1 MAADKPQPAEIKSK
15 PQVPVHPLFFAAH
28 PVLFIYA
35 KTEGGFMLG
44 EMLRPLA
51 ITVGLTV
58 IAMGILRAAG
68 KNFQR
73 AALGLTVFL
82 LLFFSYSRLGD
93 GIHHLANINTSIV
106 WAAALI
112 VLLLLVLK
120 GRYNADAATGALNFA
135 GAVLVVVVLFQI
147 HASSMTGNRAIAA
160 LPHQQESKVIAPAGG
175 QLPDVY
181 YIILDG
187 YGRADILKDIFNE
200 DVSDFNGYLARK
212 GFYVAPRARSNYAQT
227 MLSLSS
233 SLNMEYLDFLD
244 QSPGEN
250 SRVRLPLFSLMRDSE
265 VCRLF
270 RSAGYTIVNFPSA
283 FVGRR
288 QISAD
293 IYVSGHG
300 EAESFELL
308 LAGTTPIRAVFA
320 KVKLPKSI
328 RRRLDPAEV
337 DRNRTL
343 AQLAD
348 LGLKPEGHRPM
359 FVFVHIMCPHP
370 PFVFNRTGGKGL
382 RMDWGFGD
390 GVSSGQAGDYVAA
403 YREQVL
409 FINSRMPAILDRIL
423 KSSPRPPVIVIQGDH
438 GPGSRLNFEDA
449 SKTDLHERMSILNAY
464 YLPGA
469 PAGRVYPT
477 ITPVNTFR
485 VIFNTYLGANFK
497 LLPDNSF
504 FSCWSTPYKFVHYLP
519 AAGQ

>member
-1 MAADKPQPAEIKSK
+1 VAADKPQPAKAPR
-15 PQVPVHPLFFAAH
+15 PQCPVHPLFFAAH
-28 PVLFIYA
+28 PVLFLYA
-35 KTEGGFMLG
+35 KTEGGFMFG
-44 EMLRPLA
+44 EVLRPLA
-51 ITVGLTV
+51 LSVGFALV
-58 IAMGILRAAG
+58 ALGLLRVTS

-73 AALGLTVFL
+73 AAIALTVFL
-82 LLFFSYSRLGD
+82 LFFFSYSRIGD
-93 GIHHLANINTSIV
+93 AVHHLANINTSIV
-106 WAAALI
+106 WGAVLIAVI
-112 VLLLLVLK
+112 VLAMR
-120 GRYNADAATGALNFA
+120 GRYNADAATGAFNFA
-135 GAVLVVVVLFQI
+135 GAVLVAVVLFQI
-147 HASSMTGNRAIAA
+147 HTSSATGKQAIAA
-160 LPHQQESKVIAPAGG
+160 LPHQQESKVSAPAAG

-187 YGRADILKDIFNE
+187 YGRADILKDIYNQ
-200 DVSDFNGYLARK
+200 DVSDFNGYLTRK

-244 QSPGEN
+244 KSPGEK
-250 SRVRLPLFSLMRDSE
+250 SRVRLPLFALLRDSE

-270 RSAGYTIVNFPSA
+270 RSAGYTIVDLPSA

-288 QISAD
+288 QINAD
-293 IYVSGHG
+293 VYVAGRG

-308 LAGTTPIRAVFA
+308 LSGTTPIRAVFA
-320 KVKLPKSI
+320 KAKLPKAI
-328 RRRLDPAEV
+328 RRRLDPSEI

-348 LGLKPEGHRPM
+348 LGLKPEDRSPK
-359 FVFVHIMCPHP
+359 FVFAHIMCPHP

-390 GVSSGQAGDYVAA
+390 GVSSAQADDYRAA

-409 FINSRMPAILDRIL
+409 FINSRMPAIIDRIL
-423 KSSPRPPVIVIQGDH
+423 ASSKRPPVIVIQGDH
-438 GPGSRLNFEDA
+438 GPGSRLDFEDA
-449 SKTDLHERMSILNAY
+449 AKTDLRERLSILNAY
-464 YLPGA
+464 YLPGV

-485 VIFNTYLGANFK
+485 VILNTYLGANFK

-504 FSCWSTPYKFVHYLP
+504 FSCWSTPYKFVPYTP